1 MYDIRFPNLGLVLRN
16 IKDGFSIFGFE
27 IKFYGIIIAFGF
39 LFAYIIISKEAKRT
53 GQDEEK
59 YLDLILWMII
69 PAILGARIYYIIFR
83 WSDYFQKGK
92 GFANTLK
99 DIINIR
105 NGGLAIYGG
114 IIAGVV
120 AAILYCKKKKL
131 IFLDYFDLAAPSIAM
146 AQGFGRIGC
155 FLAGCCYGRE
165 TDLPI
170 GVIFPEGALAPAGI
184 RLLPTQLISSAG
196 NFLIMAILLAAYP
209 RRKRK
214 GDTGF
219 LYMLLYGVGRFL
231 IEFLRNDERGA
242 VGGLST
248 SQFISLFIVAAGI
261 LLMCNKRRAL
271 VEAAGQTGADG
282 KTDTE

>member
-1 MYDIRFPNLGLVLRN
+1 MKIDL
-16 IKDGFSIFGFE
+16 FSIGPFTVHG
-27 IKFYGIIIAFGF
+27 YGLMIGIGVLCCVFMATKRAKKYGLIEDAIVDIAIWGLISGF
-39 LFAYIIISKEAKRT
+39 LGAK
-53 GQDEEK
+53 
-59 YLDLILWMII
+59 LLFLIVEWKQFLKN
-69 PAILGARIYYIIFR
+69 PLALLG
-83 WSDYFQKGK
+83 SE
-92 GFANTLK
+92 GFVV
-99 DIINIR
+99 
-105 NGGLAIYGG
+105 YGG
-114 IIAGVV
+114 IIAGML

-131 IFLDYFDLAAPSIAM
+131 IFLDYFDLTAPSIAM

-165 TDLPI
+165 TELPI

-184 RLLPTQLISSAG
+184 RLLPTQLISSVG
-196 NFLIMAILLAAYP
+196 NFLIMAILLTAYP

>member
-1 MYDIRFPNLGLVLRN
+1 MKVDL
-16 IKDGFSIFGFE
+16 FSIGPFTVHG
-27 IKFYGIIIAFGF
+27 YGLMIGIGVLCCVFMAMKRAKKYGLIEDAIVDIAIWGLIGGF
-39 LFAYIIISKEAKRT
+39 LGAK
-53 GQDEEK
+53 
-59 YLDLILWMII
+59 LLFLIVEWKQFLKN
-69 PAILGARIYYIIFR
+69 PLALLG
-83 WSDYFQKGK
+83 SE
-92 GFANTLK
+92 GFVV
-99 DIINIR
+99 
-105 NGGLAIYGG
+105 YGG

-196 NFLIMAILLAAYP
+196 NFLIMAVLLATYP

>member
-1 MYDIRFPNLGLVLRN
+1 MKNELFTIGPFTVYSYGFMIAVGVFAAWLTAEYRAKKYRADTDQIFFLVLWCLVGGLLGAKLLFWITEWKEVAADPGFILRTMT
-16 IKDGFSIFGFE
+16 DGFVVYG
-27 IKFYGIIIAFGF
+27 GII
-39 LFAYIIISKEAKRT
+39 
-53 GQDEEK
+53 
-59 YLDLILWMII
+59 
-69 PAILGARIYYIIFR
+69 
-83 WSDYFQKGK
+83 
-92 GFANTLK
+92 
-99 DIINIR
+99 
-105 NGGLAIYGG
+105 GG
-114 IIAGVV
+114 IIAGW
-120 AAILYCKKKKL
+120 LYSRITKL
-131 IFLDYFDLAAPSIAM
+131 NFLKYFDLMIPSVAL

-155 FLAGCCYGRE
+155 LLAGCCYGRE

-196 NFLIMAILLAAYP
+196 NFLIMAILLATYP

>member
-1 MYDIRFPNLGLVLRN
+1 MKVDLFYIGPFTVHGYGLMIGIGVLCCVFMAMKRAKKYGLIEDAIVDIAIWGL
-16 IKDGFSIFGFE
+16 IG
-27 IKFYGIIIAFGF
+27 GF
-39 LFAYIIISKEAKRT
+39 LGAK
-53 GQDEEK
+53 
-59 YLDLILWMII
+59 LLFLIVEWKQFLKN
-69 PAILGARIYYIIFR
+69 PLALLG
-83 WSDYFQKGK
+83 SE
-92 GFANTLK
+92 GFVV
-99 DIINIR
+99 
-105 NGGLAIYGG
+105 YGG

>member
-1 MYDIRFPNLGLVLRN
+1 M
-16 IKDGFSIFGFE
+16 
-27 IKFYGIIIAFGF
+27 
-39 LFAYIIISKEAKRT
+39 
-53 GQDEEK
+53 
-59 YLDLILWMII
+59 
-69 PAILGARIYYIIFR
+69 
-83 WSDYFQKGK
+83 
-92 GFANTLK
+92 
-99 DIINIR
+99 
-105 NGGLAIYGG
+105 
-114 IIAGVV
+114 
-120 AAILYCKKKKL
+120 
-131 IFLDYFDLAAPSIAM
+131 
-146 AQGFGRIGC
+146 
-155 FLAGCCYGRE
+155 
-165 TDLPI
+165 
-170 GVIFPEGALAPAGI
+170 IFPEGALAPAGI

>member
-1 MYDIRFPNLGLVLRN
+1 MKIDL
-16 IKDGFSIFGFE
+16 FSIGPFTVHG
-27 IKFYGIIIAFGF
+27 YGLMIGIGVLCCVFMATKRAKRYGLIEDAIVDIAIWGLISGF
-39 LFAYIIISKEAKRT
+39 LGAK
-53 GQDEEK
+53 
-59 YLDLILWMII
+59 LLFLIVEWKQFLKN
-69 PAILGARIYYIIFR
+69 PLALLG
-83 WSDYFQKGK
+83 SE
-92 GFANTLK
+92 GFVV
-99 DIINIR
+99 
-105 NGGLAIYGG
+105 YGG
-114 IIAGVV
+114 IIAGVL

-131 IFLDYFDLAAPSIAM
+131 IFLDYFDLTAPSIAM

-165 TDLPI
+165 TELPI

-184 RLLPTQLISSAG
+184 RLLPTQLISSVG
-196 NFLIMAILLAAYP
+196 NFLIMAILLTAYP

-282 KTDTE
+282 KNDTE